1 MGKIISLLDTHVII
15 RFLISDKSIKYKK
28 LYRFF
33 ESLEQGEIQVE
44 LKLIVLFQVIFVLK
58 SFYNVPKIDIAE
70 GMLDLLEYKG
80 ISIKEKKTVRRTL
93 ELWRDKN
100 LEIVDCYLVA
110 SLESNP
116 RNLLYSYDRDFD
128 KFKINRKE
136 P

>member
-1 MGKIISLLDTHVII
+1 MGKIISLLDTNVIV
-15 RFLISDKSIKYKK
+15 RFLTSDKNVKYKG

-58 SFYNVPKIDIAE
+58 SFYNVQKIDIAE

-80 ISIKEKKTVRRTL
+80 ISIKEKRIVHRAL
-93 ELWRDKN
+93 ELWRNKN

-128 KFKINRKE
+128 KFKISRKE

>member
-1 MGKIISLLDTHVII
+1 MGKIISLLHTNVII

-33 ESLEQGEIQVE
+33 ESLEQEEIQVE

-128 KFKINRKE
+128 KFKISRKE

>member
-1 MGKIISLLDTHVII
+1 MGKIISLLDTNII
-15 RFLISDKSIKYKK
+15 TRFLTSDKNVKYKG

-58 SFYNVPKIDIAE
+58 SFYNVQKIDIAE
-70 GMLDLLEYKG
+70 GMLDLLEYRG
-80 ISIKEKKTVRRTL
+80 ISIKEKRIVHRAL

-110 SLESNP
+110 SLASNP
-116 RNLLYSYDRDFD
+116 RNLLFSYDRNFD
-128 KFKINRKE
+128 KFKIRRKE

>member
-1 MGKIISLLDTHVII
+1 MGKIISLLDTNVII

-116 RNLLYSYDRDFD
+116 RNLLYGYDRDFD
-128 KFKINRKE
+128 KFKISRKE

>member
-1 MGKIISLLDTHVII
+1 MGRIVAILDTNVIV
-15 RFLISDKSIKYKK
+15 RFLTSDKNVKYKG

-44 LKLIVLFQVIFVLK
+44 LKLEVV
-58 SFYNVPKIDIAE
+58 A
-70 GMLDLLEYKG
+70 
-80 ISIKEKKTVRRTL
+80 
-93 ELWRDKN
+93 
-100 LEIVDCYLVA
+100 CYLVA

-116 RNLLYSYDRDFD
+116 RNILYNYDRDFD